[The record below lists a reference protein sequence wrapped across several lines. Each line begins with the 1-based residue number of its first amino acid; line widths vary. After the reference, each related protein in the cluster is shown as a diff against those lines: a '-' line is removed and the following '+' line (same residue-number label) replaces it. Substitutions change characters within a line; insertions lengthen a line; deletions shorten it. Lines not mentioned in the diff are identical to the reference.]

1 MITTNP
7 CTRNSPVSSF
17 NAAGLSSTTATTT
30 TNAKKTIESLPS
42 ERKEKDEE
50 EKKNNS
56 SFVHDDHAPG
66 ILLINDEPTQAA
78 LRRRQRQEREERKE
92 DDDDDS
98 EGRERPSSPLPTAEQ
113 IKQQQQRTDDES
125 PERILLP
132 KPLKPLITMA
142 QVADDDRY
150 GKVEIEEVIDD
161 DEPVCA
167 ESTEPT
173 DYIHTDEE
181 PRIPK
186 PATTGAAP
194 RVKFD
199 HVLSCYEKALAK
211 VVDTLDE
218 SAPSSTV
225 LSNGVH
231 QPVTSSSGATTA
243 TQRSDNDPIALRA
256 LQRFEE
262 RMNAVTAKTSRDE
275 AAIAAALMA
284 KGKSSWSG
292 SLSAPRKSLENL
304 FKHVEPRS
312 SAVNELTAATPPDGY
327 IRARKTF
334 DDHAHNYGMTR
345 SLYETSSTTDEATT
359 NANDVDHQQ
368 QQQQQDNPPL
378 VPENNDDKRGE

>member
-1 MITTNP
+1 MITNP
-7 CTRNSPVSSF
+7 STRNSPVSSS
-17 NAAGLSSTTATTT
+17 NAAAAGLSSTTTK
-30 TNAKKTIESLPS
+30 NAKKTIESLPS
-42 ERKEKDEE
+42 ERKEKDEEEEE

-78 LRRRQRQEREERKE
+78 LRRQEREGRKE
-92 DDDDDS
+92 DDDDNDD
-98 EGRERPSSPLPTAEQ
+98 EERERPSSPLPTAEQ
-113 IKQQQQRTDDES
+113 IKQQPWTEDES
-125 PERILLP
+125 PARNLP
-132 KPLKPLITMA
+132 NSLKPLTTMA
-142 QVADDDRY
+142 QVADDDDDERY
-150 GKVEIEEVIDD
+150 KKVEIEEVVDD

-167 ESTEPT
+167 QSTEPT

-181 PRIPK
+181 PRRPK
-186 PATTGAAP
+186 PTTTTTTGDVVP
-194 RVKFD
+194 PVKFD

-218 SAPSSTV
+218 SAPSSSSSTV

-231 QPVTSSSGATTA
+231 QQPVTSSSGATTN
-243 TQRSDNDPIALRA
+243 QRSDNDPIALRA

-275 AAIAAALMA
+275 AAMAAALMA

-304 FKHVEPRS
+304 FKHTEPRI
-312 SAVNELTAATPPDGY
+312 SAVDEPITTSPDGY

-334 DDHAHNYGMTR
+334 DDHSHNYGMTR
-345 SLYETSSTTDEATT
+345 SLYETSSTIDE
-359 NANDVDHQQ
+359 ANDVDHQQ
-368 QQQQQDNPPL
+368 PQQENPPL